1 MTETVPVTN
10 AAATPER
17 IMQFAWGYAPAF
29 IIDAAVRHGY
39 FDALSLRHMT
49 AAEIAAATETSE
61 RGAVAILEALL
72 GIGLLARNREGR
84 FVLTPESEQY
94 LVSGK
99 PSFLGAFFEHQTKQI
114 MPCWRSL
121 DEVVKTGRPAME
133 ANDQSQGAEFFR
145 AFVESLFALGF
156 PAATTLARSLNY
168 PVDAPLK
175 VLDIAAGSGVW
186 GIGVAKTYPNASI
199 IAVDWEGVL
208 PVTRRIAE
216 RHDIAE
222 RLTCIAGDIC
232 EADLGTGYDLAT
244 LGHILHSEGEA
255 RSRLLLQRVY
265 EALKPGGTIAIQEF
279 LVNRERT
286 DPPQGLLFAVNM
298 LVMTRD
304 GSTFSFEEIAGWLAD
319 AGFADARLLD
329 SPGPSPLILATKPS

>member
-1 MTETVPVTN
+1 MTETIPVTN

-17 IMQFAWGYAPAF
+17 IMQFAWGYAPPL

-39 FDALSLRHMT
+39 FDALSLRPMT
-49 AAEIAAATETSE
+49 AVELATATETSE
-61 RGAVAILEALL
+61 RGALAILEALL

-99 PSFLGAFFEHQTKQI
+99 PGFLGAFFKHQSKQI
-114 MPCWRSL
+114 IPRWLSL

-133 ANDQSQGAEFFR
+133 VNDESQGPEFFQ

-168 PVDAPLK
+168 PLEAPLK
-175 VLDIAAGSGVW
+175 ILDIAAGSGVW
-186 GIGVAKTYPNASI
+186 GIGVAKTYPNASVV
-199 IAVDWEGVL
+199 AVDWEGVL
-208 PVTRRIAE
+208 PVTRRVAE
-216 RHDIAE
+216 RNGVAE

-265 EALKPGGTIAIQEF
+265 SALRPGGTIAIQEF

-286 DPPQGLLFAVNM
+286 DPAQGLLFAVNM
-298 LVMTRD
+298 LVMTRE
-304 GSTFSFEEIAGWLAD
+304 GSTYSFEEIARWLSD
-319 AGFADARLLD
+319 VGFSHPRQLE